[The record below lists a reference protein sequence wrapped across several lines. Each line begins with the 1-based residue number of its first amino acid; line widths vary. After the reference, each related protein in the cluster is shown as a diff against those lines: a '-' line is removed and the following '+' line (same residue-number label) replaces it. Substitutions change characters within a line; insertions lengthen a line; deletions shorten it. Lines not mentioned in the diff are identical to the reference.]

1 MHIGG
6 CSVGPALSSGLVSLG
21 GSGLGNLKSMVVPI
35 DFVERFGFLPLSV
48 SAVASGFLDGCSG
61 VLASILIRKEFTIE
75 RIDKLQPPPPGLVVP
90 LAPPPA
96 LNASGP
102 CHLTSTLFHRA
113 TQYQPNINTAQEYSS
128 PARHPPALKMAA
140 INLSVTS
147 TTTSSDRHRR

>member
-6 CSVGPALSSGLVSLG
+6 CSIGPALSSGLVSLG

-75 RIDKLQPPPPGLVVP
+75 RIDKLQPHPPVW
-90 LAPPPA
+90 
-96 LNASGP
+96 
-102 CHLTSTLFHRA
+102 LFHW
-113 TQYQPNINTAQEYSS
+113 
-128 PARHPPALKMAA
+128 L
-140 INLSVTS
+140 L
-147 TTTSSDRHRR
+147 HRR